1 MHEHL
6 HSRGPG
12 WRSRASA
19 ALRPRG
25 QRSSARPSAQPSGLG
40 AASCPPPAPAPPPAA
55 ASASHSFAKIHPSK
69 ARLRLREPWER
80 AALGPHLGPGWTPG
94 QPSHGPRR
102 AACAGP
108 LLVLWAPRSA
118 TTRTKRAQ
126 TFHASRTAPP
136 RPAFEEQRTSL
147 ERHGARA
154 APEWRCLATHDGC
167 CVTAQHGGEGA
178 TRGFSWRLK

>member
-55 ASASHSFAKIHPSK
+55 ASASHSLSQPRLCKNSSLQGTAAPAGAVGAGGSWPTPGAGLDTGAAVPRAEESGLCPAS
-69 ARLRLREPWER
+69 ARP
-80 AALGPHLGPGWTPG
+80 LGPEKRHNA
-94 QPSHGPRR
+94 HE
-102 AACAGP
+102 
-108 LLVLWAPRSA
+108 
-118 TTRTKRAQ
+118 TRTD
-126 TFHASRTAPP
+126 FHASRTAPP

-154 APEWRCLATHDGC
+154 APE
-167 CVTAQHGGEGA
+167 
-178 TRGFSWRLK
+178 